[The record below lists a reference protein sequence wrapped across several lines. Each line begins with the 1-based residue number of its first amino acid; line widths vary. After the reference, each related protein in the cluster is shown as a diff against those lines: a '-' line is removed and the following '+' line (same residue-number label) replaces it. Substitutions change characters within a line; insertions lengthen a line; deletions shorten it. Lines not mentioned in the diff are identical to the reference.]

1 MVRGLSGRLLALL
14 VVMAVAGLAAG
25 CDDETPTTPTTPTVP
40 VTVTFTGQVT
50 QSGSATHNFSTT
62 TSGAVSATLKAI
74 GTDNTLVVSFAL
86 GTWTGSACSVV
97 LANDA
102 ATGGAVLSGTMT
114 GAGTLC
120 ARVGDV
126 GNIAAGQTATYT
138 IEVTHPS

>member
-1 MVRGLSGRLLALL
+1 MVQGLSGRILAILLLAG
-14 VVMAVAGLAAG
+14 VAAG
-25 CDDETPTTPTTPTVP
+25 CDDEPTQTPTTPTVS
-40 VTVTFTGQVT
+40 VTETFTGEVL

-62 TSGAVSATLKAI
+62 TSGAVTATLKSI
-74 GTDNTLVVSFAL
+74 GTDNALVVSFAL

-102 ATGGAVLSGTMT
+102 ATGGAALTGTMT

-120 ARVGDV
+120 ARIGDV
-126 GNIAAGQTATYT
+126 GNIAAGQTAAYT

>member
-1 MVRGLSGRLLALL
+1 MVRGLSGRLVAILLLAG
-14 VVMAVAGLAAG
+14 VAAG
-25 CDDETPTTPTTPTVP
+25 CDDETPTTPTTPTAP
-40 VTVTFTGQVT
+40 VTVTFTGQVAP
-50 QSGSATHNFSTT
+50 SGSATHNFATT
-62 TSGAVSATLKAI
+62 TSGTVTATLKSI

-102 ATGGAVLSGTMT
+102 ATGGAALTGTMT

-120 ARVGDV
+120 ARIGDV
-126 GNIAAGQTATYT
+126 GNIAAGQTVTYA

>member
-1 MVRGLSGRLLALL
+1 MVRGLSGRILAILLLAG
-14 VVMAVAGLAAG
+14 MAAG
-25 CDDETPTTPTTPTVP
+25 CDDEVTTPPTTPTVP
-40 VTVTFTGQVT
+40 VTVTFTGQVEK
-50 QSGSATHNFSTT
+50 SGSATHNFSMT
-62 TSGAVSATLKAI
+62 TSGAVTATLKSI

-102 ATGGAVLSGTMT
+102 ATGGAVLGPGTMT

-120 ARVGDV
+120 ARIGDV
-126 GNIAAGQTATYT
+126 GNIPAGQTAAYT